1 MLYRI
6 EKDSIGE
13 INVPIDTYWGA
24 QTQRSIQ
31 NFNIGTEKIP
41 YEMIIAYAYLKKS
54 LALVNNRLKLL
65 TDEKKDAIVQ
75 ACEEIIEGKFD
86 KYFPLS
92 VWQTGS
98 GTQTNMNINE
108 VIANRATEIL
118 GFDFRVKKAVHP
130 NDDVNR
136 SQSSNDTFPTAMHIS
151 SLVSIKTKL
160 LPAIQKLK
168 QTFELKQEEFK
179 GIVKIGRTHLQDAT
193 PLSLAQELSGYIDML
208 DKSYTMIENSSTYL
222 KELAIGGTA
231 VGTGINCHPK
241 LGEMAA
247 KQLSK
252 ELNIE
257 FKTAPNKFQALSSHD
272 AITFTHGALKTL
284 ASDLMKI
291 ANDIRW
297 LSSGPRC
304 GIGELKIPANEPGS
318 SIMPGKVNPTQS
330 EALTMVAVQVMGND
344 TAIAIAASQGNFE
357 LNVFKPLI
365 IYNFLQSINL
375 LSDAINSFNDKCIKG
390 LEVNKEMIQKH
401 LENSLMLVTSLTP
414 YIGYEKAASIA
425 KYAYENNITLK
436 EAALKLKLLS
446 EKEYDKYINIA
457 SMV

>member
-1 MLYRI
+1 MKYRI
-6 EKDSIGE
+6 EKDTIGE

-24 QTQRSIQ
+24 QTERSLQ

-41 YEMIIAYAYLKKS
+41 YEMIIAYSYLKKS
-54 LALVNNRLKLL
+54 LALVNNRLELL

-118 GFDFRVKKAVHP
+118 GFDFRIKKVVHP

-151 SLVSIKTKL
+151 SLLNINTKL
-160 LPAIQKLK
+160 LPAIKELK
-168 QTFELKQEEFK
+168 TTFELKQEEFK
-179 GIVKIGRTHLQDAT
+179 GIIKIGRTHLQDAT
-193 PLSLAQELSGYIDML
+193 PLTLAQELSGYIDML
-208 DKSYTMIENSSTYL
+208 DKSYTMIENSSRYL
-222 KELAIGGTA
+222 KDLAIGGTA

-241 LGEMAA
+241 LGELVA
-247 KQLSK
+247 KELSK
-252 ELNIE
+252 ELNME
-257 FKTAPNKFQALSSHD
+257 FKSAANKFQALSSHD
-272 AITFTHGALKTL
+272 AISFTHGALKTL
-284 ASDLMKI
+284 ASDLIKI

-330 EALTMVAVQVMGND
+330 EALIMVCVQVMGND

-390 LEVNKEMIQKH
+390 LEANKEVIQKH

-414 YIGYEKAASIA
+414 YIGYEKAATIA

-436 EAALKLKLLS
+436 EAALKLELLS
-446 EKEYDKYINIA
+446 EDDYDKYINIS
-457 SMV
+457 SMI